1 MAIGSGKLN
10 FAIALNMTTNQF
22 KKGADIVKKS
32 LLGIQYQVLGMVSA
46 LGLGTI
52 GLSNLAREFIK
63 VARETNR
70 ARVALSN
77 ISDGAVGFK
86 NNMDV
91 LTGLAG
97 KYGQDING
105 LTSSFARF
113 SAASNAVGMSLQ
125 DQYKIYESMTKA
137 ITAFGLTSS
146 EAQLTYMALGQMMSK
161 GKITAEEL
169 RRQMGERIPIAM
181 EAMARAA
188 GVTIQEL
195 DNLLKRGAVYSAET
209 LPKFAEELDKMLGDI
224 NVDNIETSLNRLRN
238 TFITLT
244 EDLGVGNLYKKIIDG
259 ANKMLS
265 NVQQTFARFAATIAS
280 AILTGQ
286 IAKAIQKF
294 IAAEASQRERLVQNV
309 YKTEKQKELAATKR
323 INAIQSYEKIN
334 AEWEK
339 SNLDQRAAMYGSYE
353 RAKTRMNNAQNRERA
368 AIRNADLA
376 QEELTAYRKLSIW
389 RRAGAQFKS
398 IFAGIGASLKAM
410 MASFLPMLA
419 IGAITNFVFKLR
431 EIRKEAEKISKY
443 FSDYQAELKKSGSD
457 NSEIKKLQ
465 TLQSLLGDANTSEEE
480 RATIKNEI
488 YNILGSEIDRQK
500 DINTLIQER
509 IGLLKESAKAEL
521 LASKLAESEESLKT
535 IRDKYTKDPSE
546 FKRMQIDYNEAL
558 SKGMARSA
566 AAGIV
571 QNKYDLG
578 YKSLNY
584 GEKRA
589 FATELETATQL
600 EQIIKDANERLPSV
614 LKGSLGL
621 TSSPTPTGGGGGG
634 GGGGGDDLT
643 ALQKAEQRY
652 LENLLTLT
660 NQREAG
666 VITQEEHDKAL
677 DALNAAIFKEIGGIE
692 GINAINNDIFKRA
705 KAGVENPL
713 WREPE
718 APAYALPER
727 GSRDTSFDYKKSQS
741 DKLAEELRLQEQ
753 FVQQLERDIER
764 LGEQGAEAIRIIGE
778 EQENLT
784 SLSDSLKLAQ
794 LKEEISALNK
804 ELFSTSVDGVVGLA
818 NAIDQ
823 VANSWSRLANEDMS
837 EFERVVAIINALGD
851 TIGGLMRLWE
861 TYSTIKGAIALKE
874 GAQAAQQT
882 VLAGQKIASD
892 TAEATSATAKST
904 AVVAGLE
911 AEKAAATGLMAAKS
925 TAAYA
930 GMPFV
935 GAGLA
940 AGQIAAMQAMIA
952 GASALSAGI
961 PGFKDGGIVGGNTRS
976 GDKQLIRANSG
987 EMILT
992 TAQQSNLFKAI
1003 NNNKLGGNKMGDV
1016 KFIIK
1021 GKDLEGVMA
1030 NNNVLRNR
1038 R

>member
-666 VITQEEHDKAL
+666 VITQEEHAKAL

-692 GINAINNDIFKRA
+692 GVNAVNNDIFKRA

-727 GSRDTSFDYKKSQS
+727 GSRDTTFDYKKSQS
-741 DKLAEELRLQEQ
+741 DKLEEELRLQEEY
-753 FVQQLERDIER
+753 VQKLESDIEK

-778 EQENLT
+778 EQEKLT
-784 SLSDSLKLAQ
+784 SLSDDLKLAE
-794 LKEEISALNK
+794 LKEDIEAFNK
-804 ELFSTSVDGVVGLA
+804 DLFSSSVDGVVGFA
-818 NAIDQ
+818 NALDQ

-837 EFERVVAIINALGD
+837 DFERIVAIINAMGD
-851 TIGGLMRLWE
+851 TIGGLTKLWE
-861 TYSTIKGAIALKE
+861 NYNSVKEMISQREKARASLKVANDAME
-874 GAQAAQQT
+874 AASEASKSAT
-882 VLAGQKIASD
+882 VVASSAAVSEAKK
-892 TAEATSATAKST
+892 TEATANTA
-904 AVVAGLE
+904 
-911 AEKAAATGLMAAKS
+911 AAATGAAS
-925 TAAYA
+925 S
-930 GMPFV
+930 V
-935 GAGLA
+935 
-940 AGQIAAMQAMIA
+940 
-952 GASALSAGI
+952 AGI
-961 PGFKDGGIVGGNTRS
+961 PIVGAVMAVAAIASVVAALSNLPKFAKGGIVGGNTGS